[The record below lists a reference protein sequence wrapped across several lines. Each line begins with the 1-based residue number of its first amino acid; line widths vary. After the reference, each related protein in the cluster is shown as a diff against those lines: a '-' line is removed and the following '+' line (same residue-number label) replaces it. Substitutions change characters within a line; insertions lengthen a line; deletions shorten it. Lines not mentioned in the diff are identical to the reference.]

1 MAQNFLNVRLVIL
14 NDSAENWAKSTK
26 VLLAG
31 ELALDTTNGI
41 LKVGDG
47 EHIFNELEPLNDP
60 TIMGDDKTIVLD
72 EGSLSLKNWG
82 VQYYKWVEGAEE
94 GSGEHVLQIVDET
107 NPWIAGLEPK
117 VVNTGSGFE
126 LAWYEPSSTT
136 IEGVSSIVTTV
147 QTSVTNLTT
156 AIGTAEDAAG
166 TDTVYGAINKIKGE
180 NAEIET
186 SLAGKLDLAG
196 GTMSGALVLADGSP
210 AASQAH
216 VATEIASALAS
227 AGHLKREIVEALP
240 EISEADANTIYMVK
254 GEGEEA
260 YKEYMLVDGAFEEI
274 GNTSVD
280 LSGYM
285 PRIQEP
291 VAGNFVIQGAD
302 GALVNAGIGADAF
315 APAAHAN
322 DAEAHVS
329 PEEREAWNKKLDAAE
344 GMTLVPEADAEKLA
358 GMPLITQ
365 IGEGLSLVD
374 GILTGAQEFVLS
386 VATETELGGVK
397 SSAADNSV
405 SVNEDGT
412 MAINR
417 VNMSNIFVAEEDELI
432 LDGGNAG

>member
-1 MAQNFLNVRLVIL
+1 MAQNYLNVRLVIL
-14 NDSAENWAKSTK
+14 NDTAENWAKSTK

-41 LKVGDG
+41 LKAGDG
-47 EHIFNELEPLNDP
+47 EHIFNELDSLNDP
-60 TIMGDDKTIVLD
+60 SIMGDDKTIVLD
-72 EGSLSLKNWG
+72 EGNLSLKNWG
-82 VQYYKWVEGAEE
+82 VRYYKWVEGAEE
-94 GSGEHVLQIVDET
+94 GSGEHVLQIVDEN

-147 QTSVTNLTT
+147 QTSITNLTT

-166 TDTVYGAINKIKGE
+166 SDTVYGAINEIKGD
-180 NAEIET
+180 NAEIENA
-186 SLAGKLDLAG
+186 LAGKLDLAG

-210 AASQAH
+210 AASQVH
-216 VATEIASALAS
+216 VATEIAAALAS
-227 AGHLKREIVEALP
+227 AGHLKREIAKTLP
-240 EISEADANTIYMVK
+240 EISEADADTIYMVK
-254 GEGEEA
+254 GENEEV
-260 YKEYMLVDGAFEEI
+260 YKEYILVDGAFEEI

-280 LSGYM
+280 LGGYIPM
-285 PRIQEP
+285 IKEP

-302 GALVNAGIGADAF
+302 GALVDAGVNASAF
-315 APAAHAN
+315 ARAEHMN

-329 PEEREAWNKKLDAAE
+329 HEERNAWNNKLDAVE
-344 GMTLVPEADAEKLA
+344 GMTLVSEADAEKLA
-358 GMPLITQ
+358 DMPLITQ
-365 IGEGLSLVD
+365 IGEGLSLAD
-374 GILTGAQEFVLS
+374 GILTGAQEFVLNA
-386 VATETELGGVK
+386 ATENELGGVK
-397 SSAADNSV
+397 SSIADNSI

-432 LDGGNAG
+432 LFGGNAG